1 MQKKISKRLTLTHVL
16 LVTSLA
22 SFLVLPF
29 QASASGSYSPK
40 ASGSNLKSAKN
51 QYYHYGKQA
60 VQQKLLCSSC
70 PLSSIDLNATQ
81 AKQILT
87 SLYKGDNEI
96 SNSLTR
102 TEQKSITV
110 YLKRRFGL

>member
-1 MQKKISKRLTLTHVL
+1 MQKKISKRFTLTHVL

-29 QASASGSYSPK
+29 QALASGSYSPK
-40 ASGSNLKSAKN
+40 ASGSNKKSASN

-60 VQQKLLCSSC
+60 TQQKLLCSAC
-70 PLSSIDLNATQ
+70 PLSGVDLNATQ

-87 SLYKGDNEI
+87 SLYDGDNKI
-96 SNSLTR
+96 SNNLTR
-102 TEQKSITV
+102 VEQKSIAV